1 MSWLG
6 TPPGVPS
13 NSLISSLFSLNSF
26 MLIIN
31 LYALK
36 TIFSHDT
43 IKVSTYFKDEKENLD
58 MKENNLKIA
67 QQDIE
72 DALKAIEDMEKV
84 IDSNSLEKEM
94 LKAKFVTLTEKV
106 QKVEEILKSEG
117 IL

>member
-1 MSWLG
+1 
-6 TPPGVPS
+6 
-13 NSLISSLFSLNSF
+13 
-26 MLIIN
+26 
-31 LYALK
+31 
-36 TIFSHDT
+36 
-43 IKVSTYFKDEKENLD
+43 

-72 DALKAIEDMEKV
+72 DALKAIEDIEKV

-117 IL
+117 ILQKKVRKTYSEVFVANTLQVASTYILQTLDY